1 METTTSRGDVLAEET
16 HSGRLWSLI
25 ILPAFVGPFIAVAL
39 RPTGPARFALI
50 PVAILGLGATAMV
63 LSGFQY
69 RFLLDGVEI
78 RTLGIRLRSIPKQSI
93 LSYSI
98 EPWALARATAFAA
111 LAARAPTFGETKWC
125 ISRRRMAKFF
135 WGTAIRSEL
144 FAIWIR

>member
-98 EPWALARATAFAA
+98 EPWA
-111 LAARAPTFGETKWC
+111 ARAPTYGETRWF
-125 ISRRRMAKFF
+125 ISRRLTAKFF
-135 WGTAIRSEL
+135 WGTTIQSEL